1 MNKITN
7 YNSFNYSNKIIKND
21 FCSETF
27 MSKSYINLFFFYEQD
42 YIFYFHSINLRKS
55 ATVNIVYVIF
65 SLGKQRKSS
74 RKRLF

>member
-27 MSKSYINLFFFYEQD
+27 MSKGYIDENNKSFLK
-42 YIFYFHSINLRKS
+42 IFKNRDRKTS
-55 ATVNIVYVIF
+55 
-65 SLGKQRKSS
+65 
-74 RKRLF
+74 